1 MSITMNPEQK
11 HAMYVML
18 FLLAASVL
26 MVAAQVQ
33 QSEAQTEKPGAASN
47 ITLVSQEL
55 KTGNNSTSFVGEI
68 TNNGTEPAESVQLT
82 ASFYDSVGGIIETD
96 FAYVEPNKIEAGAT
110 APFNIPLA
118 LDKVAAK
125 EAIAYSIQAAWKDPK
140 VGDTSQEIL
149 PKEPLGK

>member
-1 MSITMNPEQK
+1 MSTTTNPKEK
-11 HAMYVML
+11 HAMIATL
-18 FLLAASVL
+18 FLLAGSIL

-33 QSEAQTEKPGAASN
+33 QSEAQTGKPGAASN
-47 ITLVSQEL
+47 IILVSQEL
-55 KTGNNSTSFVGEI
+55 EEGNNSTSIVGEI

-82 ASFYDSVGGIIETD
+82 VSFYDSVGGIIETD
-96 FAYVEPNKIEAGAT
+96 FAYVEPNRIEAGAT
-110 APFNIPLA
+110 APFNVTLA

-125 EAIAYSIQAAWKDPK
+125 EVIAYSIQAAWRDPK